1 MLKLT
6 PHIARKLQ
14 GTEVLILA
22 CSAGGFKVM
31 FEMLKVFPENLSI
44 GVLVIIHRNPKYET
58 NIEESIRS
66 KCRIMVKVAEEKERI
81 KPATAYFAPAG
92 YHLLIEPDR
101 SLSLDVSEPVN
112 FCRPSIDVTMQS
124 VADVYGASTTAVLL
138 SGANQDGAKGMQSI
152 QQAGGLCVVQRPEY
166 AEIKTM
172 PEAAIALGAAELL
185 LSDEELIAFGQELN
199 NHILK
204 SDQSWRN

>member
-1 MLKLT
+1 
-6 PHIARKLQ
+6 
-14 GTEVLILA
+14 
-22 CSAGGFKVM
+22 M